1 MKKLFLLTLL
11 SSLAGGAQA
20 QTAIKAGTVQLGG
33 NVGYWH
39 TSSEAPGNTSGYYPT
54 KSTTINSQFVVAP
67 SVGYFVADNLAVG
80 ISGAYKATHDEYRQ
94 SSSATSSLKTKQYQV
109 GAFVQYYKMVSE
121 QFGFTGTLGGGY
133 QYLGQPY
140 NYGSSTLVS
149 KGLYANIIPSVVFF
163 PIPKLAIGASIGG
176 ISYASYNYD
185 SPAGFNSSDSY
196 ESSTFGASF
205 GLSQLLFSGTYY
217 FGR

>member
-11 SSLAGGAQA
+11 SGLAGGAHA

-33 NVGYWH
+33 NLGYSR
-39 TSSEAPGNTSGYYPT
+39 TSSEVPQSNNGYYSSKT
-54 KSTTINSQFVVAP
+54 TTITSQFAAAP

-80 ISGAYKATHDEYRQ
+80 ISGAYQINKYEYRQ
-94 SSSATSSLKTKQYQV
+94 SGTGSSSGNTKQYQI

-133 QYLGQPY
+133 QYLSQPFSYGY
-140 NYGSSTLVS
+140 NDIPS
-149 KGLYANIIPSVVFF
+149 KGLYANLVPSIVFF

-176 ISYASYNYD
+176 ITYASYSYD
-185 SPAGFNSSDSY
+185 SYSGPNSDSY
-196 ESSTFGASF
+196 KSSTFGANF